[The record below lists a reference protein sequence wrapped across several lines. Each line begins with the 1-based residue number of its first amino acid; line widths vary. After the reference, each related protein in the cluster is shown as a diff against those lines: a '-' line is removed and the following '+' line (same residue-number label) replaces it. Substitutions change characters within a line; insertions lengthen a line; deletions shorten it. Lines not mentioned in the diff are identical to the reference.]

1 MKHVVD
7 SFWSLF
13 CKFWII
19 KNTFAHSWCLFI
31 LSCFLFLLQSLGGAD
46 RDNSTIRW
54 LFRGNI
60 WKTKSVTTDD
70 TKNESPSKYGKP
82 ALRPPLAVRGQEVS
96 LLLSWSL
103 SSSSLSGWW
112 CQSLV
117 SIKKWRLFSGESSK
131 GAGSRRSWLL
141 FLAVSHWEF
150 RIKSDEWQVW
160 FQNIKMQMTEMLLF
174 YLSLQT

>member
-19 KNTFAHSWCLFI
+19 KSTFAHSWCLFI
-31 LSCFLFLLQSLGGAD
+31 LSCFLFLLRRLGGAD

-96 LLLSWSL
+96 LLISELVQPVGL
-103 SSSSLSGWW
+103 MSSEIW
-112 CQSLV
+112 
-117 SIKKWRLFSGESSK
+117 
-131 GAGSRRSWLL
+131 RSWLL
-141 FLAVSHWEF
+141 FLALSHWEF
-150 RIKSDEWQVW
+150 RIKSDKWRVW
-160 FQNIKMQMTEMLLF
+160 FQNIKMQMIETLLF
-174 YLSLQT
+174 YLRLKT